1 MDCGLRMYD
10 HADLRGRQVEQ
21 SAGLDDLETFVHQRR
36 RINGDAVAHF
46 PCGMIQRLG
55 NSDIGK
61 FGYRSIQKRSARSGE
76 PDAADFIHPTT
87 AQALM
92 DGIMLAIDRK
102 KPLALPAGFGG
113 DELSGGYEAFLIGKT
128 HGFSR
133 FDGFVSGLEPG
144 NTNDRANHE
153 IGFGMSSDCDG
164 SACAVDNFYSGDSG

>member
-21 SAGLDDLETFVHQRR
+21 SAGLDDLKAFVHQRR

-55 NSDIGK
+55 NSNIGE

-76 PDAADFIHPTT
+76 PDTADFIHPAT
-87 AQALM
+87 AQTLM
-92 DGIMLAIDRK
+92 DGIMLAINWKQR
-102 KPLALPAGFGG
+102 LALPAGFGS
-113 DELSGGYEAFLIGKT
+113 DELSGSYKAFLIGNI

-133 FDGFVSGLEPG
+133 FDGFVSGFE
-144 NTNDRANHE
+144 
-153 IGFGMSSDCDG
+153 
-164 SACAVDNFYSGDSG
+164 SG

>member
-55 NSDIGK
+55 NSDTGK

-76 PDAADFIHPTT
+76 PDTADFSHPTT

-92 DGIMLAIDRK
+92 DGIMLAINRK
-102 KPLALPAGFGG
+102 KRLALPAGFGG
-113 DELSGGYEAFLIGKT
+113 DEFSGSYEAFFVGKT

-133 FDGFVSGLEPG
+133 FDGFVSGFQPR
-144 NTNDRANHE
+144 NAYDRADHE
-153 IGFGMSSDCDG
+153 IAFRMSSDCDR
-164 SACAVDNFYSGDSG
+164 SACAVHNFYSGDSG